1 MLLLL
6 MVCFWGANLAVIKVA
21 LQHFDPLAFNCVRFI
36 LASLAMMILYRK
48 IFRDRIDRKDLLKM
62 LGLGVLGNTIYQLF
76 FIHGVA
82 FSNVSHVAILLG
94 VTPIFTASIST
105 FLGIERVSKL
115 LWLGILLSFSGVV
128 LIVFGGGGFDRGNW
142 QIILGDAFVFL
153 ASVAWAVYTTFSQ
166 DLIRRYSSQHYIL
179 YTMLFG
185 TLFLIP
191 VSARALI
198 QQKWHVLGPYDWI
211 ALMYSSMFA
220 LVFGYSAWYYGVQ
233 RIGSTRTSVYSNLT
247 PVAGLMVGML
257 FMHDKLASLQ
267 WMGVAVIFFG
277 LTLNRITQLR
287 LLQPE

>member
-1 MLLLL
+1 
-6 MVCFWGANLAVIKVA
+6 
-21 LQHFDPLAFNCVRFI
+21 
-36 LASLAMMILYRK
+36 
-48 IFRDRIDRKDLLKM
+48 
-62 LGLGVLGNTIYQLF
+62 
-76 FIHGVA
+76 
-82 FSNVSHVAILLG
+82 
-94 VTPIFTASIST
+94 
-105 FLGIERVSKL
+105 
-115 LWLGILLSFSGVV
+115 
-128 LIVFGGGGFDRGNW
+128 DRGNW

-191 VSARALI
+191 VSAPALI
-198 QQKWHVLGPYDWI
+198 QQKWHILGPYDWVAI
-211 ALMYSSMFA
+211 LYSSMLA

-247 PVAGLMVGML
+247 PVAGLMVGLL

-267 WMGVAVIFFG
+267 WMGVAVIFCG